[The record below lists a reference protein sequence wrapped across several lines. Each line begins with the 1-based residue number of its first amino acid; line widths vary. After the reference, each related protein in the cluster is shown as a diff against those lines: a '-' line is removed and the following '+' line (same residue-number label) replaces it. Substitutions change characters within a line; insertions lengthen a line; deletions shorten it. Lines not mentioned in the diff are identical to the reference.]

1 MRFICSI
8 RSQVVFIL
16 SASIVVVSCL
26 GGGLQARQASP
37 EKPAAVTAPII
48 NGVWKLNGA
57 ASAPGGDLGGG
68 QGGRSSGGRSGSG
81 GGSRGGGFGG
91 RGGAG
96 GGSRGGGSFEQA
108 QKLHALVIEVTTM
121 PDRLTVNLDETEVTL
136 TYDSGQVLRYST
148 SGKEEKHDFTVGS
161 AKVKTTWAGGA
172 LAQHIDLGSAL
183 KLVGTYAVSGDQLVV
198 RFVRDTGASAS
209 TAAAAD
215 RDAPERRWVYDA
227 VK

>member
-1 MRFICSI
+1 MRVI
-8 RSQVVFIL
+8 RSQVGFIL
-16 SASIVVVSCL
+16 SASIVIVSCL

-68 QGGRSSGGRSGSG
+68 QGGQGSRSAGGRSGSG

-121 PDRLTVNLDETEVTL
+121 PDRLTVNLNEAEVSL
-136 TYDSGQVLRYST
+136 TYDTGQVLRYST

-161 AKVKTTWAGGA
+161 AKVKTTWAGG
-172 LAQHIDLGSAL
+172 LLTQHIDLGSDL

-198 RFVRDTGASAS
+198 RFVRDTGATAS
-209 TAAAAD
+209 TATAAD
-215 RDAPERRWVYDA
+215 RDAPERRWVYDP
-227 VK
+227 VR